1 MHAILSQTAEYGLR
15 AMVWIAAQPPGEPL
29 LARDVSAGTGI
40 PVEYLSK
47 ILRRLVLAGVLESR
61 KGRGGGF
68 TLSRPAETIS
78 FRNVLEAVDA
88 YPVEDRCAFGWGVCS
103 RSRPC
108 PLHSSWEAISDA
120 FQKWAAESHLGD
132 SGGRSSPRA
141 TKRRTAPRVRRKR

>member
-15 AMVWIAAQPPGEPL
+15 AMVWIAGQPPGEPL
-29 LARDVSAGTGI
+29 LARDVSAATGI

-68 TLSRPAETIS
+68 MLSRPAEKIS

-88 YPVEDRCAFGWGVCS
+88 YPIEDRCAFGWGVCS

-108 PLHSSWEAISDA
+108 PLHSSWEAISSA
-120 FQKWAAESHLGD
+120 FQKWAAESNLGD
-132 SGGRSSPRA
+132 SGAQSSPRA
-141 TKRRTAPRVRRKR
+141 AKRRTAPRARRKR

>member
-29 LARDVSAGTGI
+29 LARDIAAGTGI
-40 PVEYLSK
+40 SVEFLSK
-47 ILRRLVLAGVLESR
+47 ILRRLVVAGVLESR

-68 TLSRPAETIS
+68 TLARPAEKIS

-88 YPVEDRCAFGWGVCS
+88 YPIEGRCAFGWGACS
-103 RSRPC
+103 QSRPC
-108 PLHSSWEAISDA
+108 PLHSSWEAIGGA
-120 FQKWAAESHLGD
+120 FQKWAAESNLGD

-141 TKRRTAPRVRRKR
+141 AKRRTGPRKRRER